1 MRFAMLW
8 VYWFSLYLC
17 VVLDV
22 GLWAVGLFWKCFR
35 GVWGIIRPG
44 RAQKPHTP
52 RAGAQKNIRG
62 ELDRGM
68 VLDDIREKKCL
79 SNGWIGTWEEGHV
92 RVGRGMLET
101 EHRLQKKEKER
112 EIVVGP
118 G

>member
-1 MRFAMLW
+1 M
-8 VYWFSLYLC
+8 SEC
-17 VVLDV
+17 
-22 GLWAVGLFWKCFR
+22 GLSDCFGNDFR
-35 GVWGIIRPG
+35 GVWGIIRSA
-44 RAQKPHTP
+44 RAHKHHIP

-62 ELDRGM
+62 ELDKGM
-68 VLDDIREKKCL
+68 VFDDMREKECL
-79 SNGWIGTWEEGHV
+79 SNGWMGIWEEGHV